1 MPAQKGMRSG
11 PRSSALLLLHASSPS
26 RALWRE
32 CRSKQ
37 RPQVLLYDQSSQRC
51 TKLPGIQ
58 SFHSVL
64 GVLTRTSSPHRP
76 LLVHSSP
83 GAPPTHASH
92 LAVSVR
98 TTQHVPARTLV
109 AVFGC
114 GQLYN
119 RTPVTSTKSSVTP
132 RLRDLRTS
140 ADRQNAEA
148 ARRHVAL
155 SERSRSGQAWL
166 QQQRVAGLW
175 GAAVWSWQFA
185 PRVPL
190 SSSRRLLP
198 RVHRGLLPRLQG
210 VQARRSVVEGQQREP
225 CRRHDAA
232 AGSPPRGAI

>member
-1 MPAQKGMRSG
+1 MHEASGDSILPLRARSPHSDEFSSPAPACAQQ
-11 PRSSALLLLHASSPS
+11 PRSSPNARVAPCRVCEDHPT
-26 RALWRE
+26 RA
-32 CRSKQ
+32 CKN
-37 RPQVLLYDQSSQRC
+37 
-51 TKLPGIQ
+51 
-58 SFHSVL
+58 
-64 GVLTRTSSPHRP
+64 
-76 LLVHSSP
+76 
-83 GAPPTHASH
+83 
-92 LAVSVR
+92 
-98 TTQHVPARTLV
+98 
-109 AVFGC
+109 FGC